1 MQNISTWPQIAQD
14 CGRLEGVVASLRAG
28 AAPWVVAS
36 LRAAAGTGVT
46 GLD

>member
-14 CGRLEGVVASLRAG
+14 CGRLEGTG
-28 AAPWVVAS
+28 AAGTSEAE
-36 LRAAAGTGVT
+36 AETGAAGTGVT